1 MIDLV
6 SLILYIFFSFF
17 VLQCPSFFQDTIC
30 AIRQIYVQKYLLRA
44 HIQQLMDW
52 LVQLRNLKFVYTY
65 NGQLC
70 VVDYEEEFQA
80 ISVIVFHFTK
90 YMCPIF

>member
-1 MIDLV
+1 M
-6 SLILYIFFSFF
+6 
-17 VLQCPSFFQDTIC
+17 SFFQDTMR
-30 AIRQIYVQKYLLRA
+30 AIRRIHVQKYMLRA

-52 LVQLRNLKFVYTY
+52 LVQLRNMKFVYTY

-80 ISVIVFHFTK
+80 ISVILFHFTK
-90 YMCPIF
+90 YTCPLF